1 MADARLEINFQEIK
15 RLSEELSETAKK
27 VKQESDDA
35 GLKILSGV
43 KASWISPC
51 ADIFAG
57 KEVKV
62 LERIGEISMELDE
75 LSRDV
80 YDRAKLIY
88 EMEQKNVLLT
98 GRIGH
103 VFI

>member
-1 MADARLEINFQEIK
+1 MADARLEINFQEMK
-15 RLSEELSETAKK
+15 KLSEGLSETAKK
-27 VKQESDDA
+27 VKQESDVA
-35 GLKILSGV
+35 GLKILSGI

-75 LSRDV
+75 LSRDI
-80 YDRAKLIY
+80 YDRAKFIY
-88 EMEQKNVLLT
+88 DMEQRNVLLT
-98 GRIGH
+98 GQIGH